1 MTFIIGTGPTEVHA
15 LIDLEN
21 RIDAH
26 RDARAA
32 LAVTVLDVAC
42 DHGSWSAIANV
53 RHDLPREGSQ

>member
-21 RIDAH
+21 RIDAP

-32 LAVTVLDVAC
+32 PAGTVLDVAC
-42 DHGSWSAIANV
+42 HDGSWSAIANV
-53 RHDLPREGSQ
+53 RHELPGEGSQ

>member
-26 RDARAA
+26 RDTIAA
-32 LAVTVLDVAC
+32 PAVTVLDVAC
-42 DHGSWSAIANV
+42 HHGSWSAIANV
-53 RHDLPREGSQ
+53 RHDLPGEGSQ

>member
-1 MTFIIGTGPTEVHA
+1 MTFIIGTGPTELHA

-21 RIDAH
+21 RLDAH

-32 LAVTVLDVAC
+32 PAVTVLDVAC
-42 DHGSWSAIANV
+42 HHGNWSAIANV